1 MFAILTLDEN
11 VLVTNLGNGS
21 LLVELQVLEAASA
34 LHTPLL
40 LGSGCHCVV
49 IFGSVRIGKID
60 KAECVKSIEEFLH
73 PPLYTRKPIVVMVE
87 EKHRTP

>member
-1 MFAILTLDEN
+1 MFERLTLDKN
-11 VLVTNLGNGS
+11 VLVANLRNGS
-21 LLVELQVLEAASA
+21 LLVELQVVKAASA

-49 IFGSVRIGKID
+49 ICESLRIGKID
-60 KAECVKSIEEFLH
+60 KAECVKSIEEYLH
-73 PPLYTRKPIVVMVE
+73 PPLYTRRSIVVMVE